1 MIKKGFVIFRLIED
15 RFSMKSVI
23 EYVGMIDNNIFR
35 KIAGKLTPEKTASIV
50 FKRTKFLVPTRIYD
64 EIR

>member
-23 EYVGMIDNNIFR
+23 EYVGMVDNNIFR
-35 KIAGKLTPEKTASIV
+35 KITGKLTPEKTASIV
-50 FKRTKFLVPTRIYD
+50 FKRTKVSGTHQDL
-64 EIR
+64 